1 VLRKWLAWFIG
12 GIPFFPLFIYK
23 LDKTKVT
30 AEHIKATSV
39 NRILNQIIPAHLS
52 FSSTKVFAKDTF
64 ISRTNNLFDILPI
77 GIEII
82 RSILILIRI
91 IQMQEIPNHK
101 LTVLT
106 DFDFIFLKTKDFST
120 ASKRTS
126 ITSTDPMNMSL
137 FKLTFII
144 DVHIMQTESPLLEFR
159 LNAVNHFIAVVRFRV
174 RIQDT
179 GEVTNFL
186 ISHRKAPT
194 FQKFGNRQQRLP

>member
-1 VLRKWLAWFIG
+1 MLREWSSCIIR
-12 GIPFFPLFIYK
+12 GIPFFPFFIYK
-23 LDKTKVT
+23 LDKPKVT
-30 AEHIKATSV
+30 TEHIKAASV
-39 NRILNQIIPAHLS
+39 NRILNQVVPAHLS

-120 ASKRTS
+120 ASKRTR
-126 ITSTDPMNMSL
+126 ITSADPVNMSL
-137 FKLTFII
+137 FQLTII
-144 DVHIMQTESPLLEFR
+144 VNIHIMQAESPLFEL
-159 LNAVNHFIAVVRFRV
+159 
-174 RIQDT
+174 
-179 GEVTNFL
+179 
-186 ISHRKAPT
+186 
-194 FQKFGNRQQRLP
+194 

>member
-1 VLRKWLAWFIG
+1 MLRKWLRCFIR
-12 GIPFFPLFIYK
+12 GIPLFPLFIYK
-23 LDKTKVT
+23 LDKPKVT
-30 AEHIKATSV
+30 TEHIKAASV

-91 IQMQEIPNHK
+91 IQMQEIPNHE

-106 DFDFIFLKTKDFST
+106 NFDFVFLETKNFST
-120 ASKRTS
+120 TGKRTS

-137 FKLTFII
+137 FQLTII
-144 DVHIMQTESPLLEFR
+144 VNIHIMQAESPLFEL
-159 LNAVNHFIAVVRFRV
+159 
-174 RIQDT
+174 
-179 GEVTNFL
+179 
-186 ISHRKAPT
+186 
-194 FQKFGNRQQRLP
+194 